1 MKYLSIPAVLL
12 LGSSA
17 IAVQAQTTPDTLL
30 VTATR
35 TAQTADQALASVT
48 VITREEIERKQALT
62 VSELLQQTPGVV
74 VSNSGGRGKGTSVFL
89 RGTKSNQM
97 LVLIDGIKVG
107 SVADGS
113 VAFQQLAADLIE
125 RIEIVRGPR
134 SSLYGSEAIG
144 GVIQIFTRKGQEGL
158 KPRFSVGVGSESSR
172 EVALGLSGGNDQGWF
187 NLGIS
192 DYSTDGFDATTADNY
207 SNEPDKDGY
216 DNRSYTLGGGY
227 RFSDQ
232 VSAEFNFSQS
242 RGDNDY
248 DGYYDDWA
256 TPAPEPMTD
265 STDKH
270 RVQTLGGKLT
280 LDPLDNWQLT
290 LSAGRSWDAFSGYD
304 HGVFLYDYATA
315 RDTAGLQSSHI
326 LDANNHFTWGIDYLE
341 DSLRSS
347 NPYNADTRDNLGL
360 FGLYQLVLGKHDASL
375 SLRHDD
381 NEQFGGYTTGS
392 FAWGVEL
399 SRNFRLTASYGSAF
413 RAPEFNVLY
422 LPLTD
427 YGWGTTYEGNPNL
440 KPEESETFELGLSGD
455 HAGVKWSA
463 TAYQTE
469 IDNLIVD
476 KDLDPSEFVWEG
488 KPFNVEEARIRG
500 LELTA
505 ATRLANWDLSTTFD
519 LLDPK
524 DRSDDS
530 LLPRRSRKMFNFSAD
545 RDFGQYA
552 LGASLRAVG
561 KAKDT
566 GGQSINGFT
575 TVDFRSSYKLSKD
588 WAVKAKVENLFDEDY
603 QTVYGYNQPSRTWWL
618 SLHYAP

>member
-1 MKYLSIPAVLL
+1 MKHLSFPAALL
-12 LGSSA
+12 LGSSVFA
-17 IAVQAQTTPDTLL
+17 AQAQTNPDTLL

-48 VITREEIERKQALT
+48 VITREEIERKQAQT
-62 VSELLQQTPGVV
+62 VTELLEQTPGVV
-74 VSNSGGRGKGTSVFL
+74 VSNSGGRGKATSVFL
-89 RGTKSNQM
+89 RGTKSNQL

-107 SVADGS
+107 SATDGA
-113 VAFQQLAADLIE
+113 VAFQQLSPAQIE

-144 GVIQIFTRKGQEGL
+144 GVIQIFTRKGKDGF
-158 KPRFSVGVGSESSR
+158 KPRFSVGAGSDGSR
-172 EVALGLSGGNDQGWF
+172 EVTLGVSGGNEQGWF
-187 NLGIS
+187 NLGAS
-192 DYSTDGFDATTADNY
+192 DYSTDGFDATTVDNP

-216 DNRSYTLGGGY
+216 DNRSYKLGGGY

-232 VSAEFNFSQS
+232 IAAELNYSQS
-242 RGDNDY
+242 RGENDY
-248 DGYYDDWA
+248 DGYFFG
-256 TPAPEPMTD
+256 PMSD

-304 HGVFLYDYATA
+304 HGVFLYDYETV

-326 LDANNHFTWGIDYLE
+326 LNTNNQFTWGIDYLK

-347 NPYNADTRDNLGL
+347 NPYNVDTRDNLGL
-360 FGLYQLVLGKHDASL
+360 FGLYQLALGKHDVSV

-392 FAWGVEL
+392 AAWGVEL
-399 SRNFRLTASYGSAF
+399 PRNFRLTAGFGSAF
-413 RAPEFNVLY
+413 RAPGFNVLY
-422 LPLTD
+422 LPFTD

-440 KPEESETFELGLSGD
+440 KPEESKTFELGLSGD

-463 TAYQTE
+463 TAYKTDIE
-469 IDNLIVD
+469 NLIVD
-476 KDLDPSEFVWEG
+476 KDLDPSPSVWKG
-488 KPFNVEEARIRG
+488 KPLNIDEARIRG

-505 ATRLANWDLSTTFD
+505 ATHIANWDLSTTLD

-524 DRSDDS
+524 DRSDNS
-530 LLPRRSRKMFNFSAD
+530 LLPRRSRKMFNISAD

-566 GGQSINGFT
+566 GGQAINGYT
-575 TVDFRSSYKLSKD
+575 TVDLRGSYQLTQD
-588 WAVKAKVENLFDEDY
+588 WALKAKIENLLDEDY
-603 QTVYGYNQPSRTWWL
+603 QTVYGYNQPDRTWWL